1 MKVRLAT
8 IALLALCLASSNC
21 AHKRNSPTNL
31 INHKASLT
39 GDLPFNPFRWSV
51 ISIGVDSLSSTM
63 FTLYGNDVAVDHA
76 RSGPQGPYPVGSQ
89 LSLVT
94 WTQHED
100 EHWFGARNPGS
111 LKSVEFV
118 RVEPG
123 GDGTSLYSYRVF
135 EGTPL
140 KETTTERTSEWGR
153 RIDSM
158 LARRT
163 AVMP

>member
-1 MKVRLAT
+1 MRAT
-8 IALLALCLASSNC
+8 LSTITLLASCLVFSNC
-21 AHKRNSPTNL
+21 THKRDSATEL

-51 ISIGVDSLSSTM
+51 ISIGIDSLSSTM
-63 FTLYGNDVAVDHA
+63 FTLYGNDVAVVHA
-76 RSGPQGPYPVGSQ
+76 RSDPQGPYPVGSQ

-94 WTQHED
+94 WTQRED

-123 GDGTSLYSYRVF
+123 GEGTPLHSYRVF

-140 KETTTERTSEWGR
+140 KETTSERTSDRER
-153 RIDSM
+153 R
-158 LARRT
+158 LADILTRRA

>member
-1 MKVRLAT
+1 MKATLAT
-8 IALLALCLASSNC
+8 IAFLVSCLAFSSC
-21 AHKRNSPTNL
+21 VHKRSRATEL

-51 ISIGVDSLSSTM
+51 ISIGIDSLSSTM

-76 RSGPQGPYPVGSQ
+76 RSEPQGPYPVGSQ

-100 EHWFGARNPGS
+100 EHWFGARNPGPF
-111 LKSVEFV
+111 KSVEFV

-123 GDGTSLYSYRVF
+123 GDGTALYSYRVF

-140 KETTTERTSEWGR
+140 KETTSERTSDRER
-153 RIDSM
+153 RIDDM
-158 LARRT
+158 LTRRA

>member
-1 MKVRLAT
+1 MRATLAT
-8 IALLALCLASSNC
+8 IALLVSCLAFSNC
-21 AHKRNSPTNL
+21 AHKYKSATAL

-39 GDLPFNPFRWSV
+39 GDLPFNPFRWGV
-51 ISIGVDSLSSTM
+51 ISLGIGSLSSTM
-63 FTLYGNDVAVDHA
+63 FTLYGNDVAVEHA
-76 RSGPQGPYPVGSQ
+76 RSEPQGPYPVGSQ

-118 RVEPG
+118 RVEPS
-123 GDGTSLYSYRVF
+123 GDGNPLYSYRVF

-140 KETTTERTSEWGR
+140 KETTSERISDRER
-153 RIDSM
+153 RIVEM
-158 LARRT
+158 LGRSA